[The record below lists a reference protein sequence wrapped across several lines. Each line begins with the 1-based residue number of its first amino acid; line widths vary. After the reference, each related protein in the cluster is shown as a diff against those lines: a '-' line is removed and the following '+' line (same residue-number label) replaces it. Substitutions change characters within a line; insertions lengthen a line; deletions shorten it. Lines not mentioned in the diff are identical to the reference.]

1 MAPAAE
7 ELSIQELQAIIERK
21 KAQEQEDQ
29 RRRDEQQRLLDPSR
43 QLVPAS
49 PSPRKKRRLSPN
61 SKPASKPRI
70 PAPNFLSAT
79 APTSAF
85 HSAQSSYLGRNLD
98 PSDRVELR
106 KSSST
111 GRNGARPD
119 SDYASHTSAIPKGV
133 AEQIAEAKAI
143 QRAKEERRLKR
154 ARALE
159 ASASSASKASG
170 TGFPFASSSR
180 DTPLDALVMG
190 RTGQTRLSEKGK
202 TVPIGPKTAKA
213 DPSAPQTSGLTRSH
227 TSRTTAPAMSRGDAS
242 SKSGSTSTAEH
253 ATKPPARIAAHQGSD
268 EDLEVTGGPQKRT
281 RHKDGTVMEELV
293 SGPKEF
299 EPAPDDPEWS
309 RYEPYSGIHLK
320 ERILPHEELDD
331 LLVGR
336 YHLTPSQIYSLAR
349 IDSRQRIDLDP
360 EQIDSDFVVIGVLAW
375 KDEIRFMNSNALGSG
390 RASARIGGDTPD
402 GKEETGEGDDDDGDD
417 DEGKDG
423 SGRSRKAA
431 GTSKKAASGS
441 KEQQDTLFN
450 APTRR
455 QRRQQYVRFSLVDLS
470 STSASSSATGQLSL
484 MLVQADSEDKTVD
497 EDGHEV
503 SVYKGQS
510 GGAYEKFW
518 KESAGAVVAIINPN
532 FLPHHKDFSYT
543 LKPTSASS
551 MVVIGR
557 AENLTFCEAIKADGK
572 RCGKWVDARTGR
584 TCQFHVELAI
594 KRTGVRRAETSSNTA
609 SMSQKS
615 VFNSSIFKKSLGSGT
630 TRSSARN
637 GKPLTPPPGMP
648 PMAQVI
654 AGSTTYV
661 AGGMRSTNG
670 RYGAKGGPLTGI
682 TLPASRAGAGF
693 IAGLREGASVSEEK
707 KRMKRQAEDDKRARQ
722 ELRDLVGRDKGKTPG
737 GEYLERARLEKE
749 KTALSTTA
757 RRRKAGDGASSD
769 GDADSSARRSTRS
782 KMGETES
789 PAEQEQKP
797 PIQTV
802 FKAEALR
809 RIGFNPTAK
818 PGELPRDESAEAK
831 AYRLALEAGMSNR
844 SMDLSAPPGPKIRS
858 GVKAPLVPRSNQ
870 FGSRQVS
877 SRSQNHAD
885 DGDDDDDDDLVVEG
899 APVEGGKIPLPRLPK
914 PA

>member
-7 ELSIQELQAIIERK
+7 ELSIEELQAIIERK
-21 KAQEQEDQ
+21 KQAEQDQLKRQEE
-29 RRRDEQQRLLDPSR
+29 EKRLNDPSR
-43 QLVPAS
+43 QLVPPS
-49 PSPRKKRRLSPN
+49 PSPRKKRRLSPDAPP
-61 SKPASKPRI
+61 PASKATRPRI
-70 PAPNFLSAT
+70 SAPTFFSAT
-79 APTSAF
+79 STSVF
-85 HSAQSSYLGRNLD
+85 DDKLRNGRSLN

-106 KSSST
+106 KSAST
-111 GRNGARPD
+111 GRNGSRPD

-133 AEQIAEAKAI
+133 ADQIAEAKAI
-143 QRAKEERRLKR
+143 QRAKEERKQKR
-154 ARALE
+154 ARALVQS
-159 ASASSASKASG
+159 AAASSASN
-170 TGFPFASSSR
+170 GFPFASTSK
-180 DTPLDALVMG
+180 DTTLDTLVKG
-190 RTGQTRLSEKGK
+190 RTGQSTRLSEKGR
-202 TVPIGPKTAKA
+202 TVPIGSKEDKKDSSTSSESSSRRSTRSETAKTTG
-213 DPSAPQTSGLTRSH
+213 PPM
-227 TSRTTAPAMSRGDAS
+227 SRTAPASSTSAS
-242 SKSGSTSTAEH
+242 TSKSVI
-253 ATKPPARIAAHQGSD
+253 KPSRAVARVSDDD
-268 EDLEVTGGPQKRT
+268 EDDGLEITGGPQKRT
-281 RHKDGTVMEELV
+281 RHKDGTIMEELV

-299 EPAPDDPEWS
+299 EAPPHDPEWS
-309 RYEPYSGIHLK
+309 RYEPYSGIHLR
-320 ERILPHEELDD
+320 ERILPHDQLDD

-390 RASARIGGDTPD
+390 RAGGQERGKGKGSDEDGDGEEEDGGDEQQED
-402 GKEETGEGDDDDGDD
+402 GKVRAG
-417 DEGKDG
+417 GKG
-423 SGRSRKAA
+423 KNGKKTTSTSSSSKSG
-431 GTSKKAASGS
+431 
-441 KEQQDTLFN
+441 DTLFS

-455 QRRQQYVRFSLVDLS
+455 RRRQQYVRFSLVDLS

-497 EDGHEV
+497 DEGNEI

-532 FLPHHKDFSYT
+532 FLPYHKDFSYT

-609 SMSQKS
+609 SMSQKG
-615 VFNSSIFKKSLGSGT
+615 VFNSSTFKKSLGSSSS
-630 TRSSARN
+630 RSTAN

-648 PMAQVI
+648 PMAQII

-661 AGGMRSTNG
+661 AGGLRSGTG
-670 RYGAKGGPLTGI
+670 RGGASSSGTLN
-682 TLPASRAGAGF
+682 LPASRAGGGFVAGF
-693 IAGLREGASVSEEK
+693 REGASVSEEK
-707 KRMKRQAEDDKRARQ
+707 KRMKRQAEDDKRARR

-737 GEYLERARLEKE
+737 GEYLERARRDKENTEREAKKKRKKGGGEKGSSDAEDGAGVGGGGSASPEKGAKPGETASKEKE
-749 KTALSTTA
+749 D
-757 RRRKAGDGASSD
+757 RK
-769 GDADSSARRSTRS
+769 
-782 KMGETES
+782 
-789 PAEQEQKP
+789 PA
-797 PIQTV
+797 IQSV

-831 AYRLALEAGMSNR
+831 AYRLALEDGMSNR

-858 GVKAPLVPRSNQ
+858 VKAPAAET
-870 FGSRQVS
+870 VS
-877 SRSQNHAD
+877 SANST
-885 DGDDDDDDDLVVEG
+885 GDHDDDDDLVIEDAPPDG
-899 APVEGGKIPLPRLPK
+899 AKLPLPRLPK
-914 PA
+914 PN